1 MFTAKQD
8 GNNKKQDMIHSH
20 SVYVPFK
27 LSITYKTKHSIILY
41 TVRLFN
47 FDCQAQLLLFSQI
60 SRFNSQS
67 PSQFRNR
74 RRRADALIS
83 VHHCPTINFQNS

>member
-27 LSITYKTKHSIILY
+27 LSITYKTKHS
-41 TVRLFN
+41 TASF
-47 FDCQAQLLLFSQI
+47 FI
-60 SRFNSQS
+60 SSG
-67 PSQFRNR
+67 
-74 RRRADALIS
+74 
-83 VHHCPTINFQNS
+83 C